1 MQSYYVKKISVD
13 CFTGNN
19 ALMRELYETETP
31 PMMSEDLQHVET
43 AAAMWCHRTRVTIEH
58 LTHELNEHSQ
68 DSSQGAAQGSHNKR
82 HQGAAQGSH
91 NKQHQILQ
99 MFLHE
104 VHFTTLFVVQFS
116 PLAG

>member
-1 MQSYYVKKISVD
+1 MQSYDVKKISVD

-31 PMMSEDLQHVET
+31 PMKSEDLQHVET

-68 DSSQGAAQGSHNKR
+68 DSSQGAAQGSHD
-82 HQGAAQGSH
+82 
-91 NKQHQILQ
+91 KQHQILQ

-104 VHFTTLFVVQFS
+104 VHFTTVFMGQFS
-116 PLAG
+116 PVAG